1 MYIIKL
7 IDTERIK
14 AKFSVSLGPTV
25 PIPAMIQFM
34 CDGIT
39 LSGIDMSLECSGY
52 KLSLRKD
59 KCISGKYIC
68 VCIMLYIGV

>member
-1 MYIIKL
+1 
-7 IDTERIK
+7 
-14 AKFSVSLGPTV
+14 
-25 PIPAMIQFM
+25 MIQFM

-68 VCIMLYIGV
+68 VCIMLYIGL